1 MAESDSL
8 ATLTKVI
15 RNNKKIIPSFSVWLD
30 LPHVYPERLLALSA
44 RPVLPG
50 TCCGARTQVIIIIIS
65 VVNSVNII
73 IIVDNEQSIPA

>member
-15 RNNKKIIPSFSVWLD
+15 RNKKKTILPSFSVWLD

-50 TCCGARTQVIIIIIS
+50 TCCGAGTQVIIIS
-65 VVNSVNII
+65 VKNVNII
-73 IIVDNEQSIPA
+73 IIVNNEQSIPA

>member
-15 RNNKKIIPSFSVWLD
+15 RNNKKTILPSFSVWLD

-50 TCCGARTQVIIIIIS
+50 TCYGPGAQVIIIS
-65 VVNSVNII
+65 VMTVNII
-73 IIVDNEQSIPA
+73 IIVNNEQ